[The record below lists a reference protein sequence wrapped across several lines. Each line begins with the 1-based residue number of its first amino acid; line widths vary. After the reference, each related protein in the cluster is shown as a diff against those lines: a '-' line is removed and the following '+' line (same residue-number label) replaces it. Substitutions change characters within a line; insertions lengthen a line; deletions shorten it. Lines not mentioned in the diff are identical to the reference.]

1 MTLITIVAIFTH
13 MENCCTPNIFIKSF
27 TYNLCIKCG
36 KLCVYYLRLKEF
48 VEFNFW
54 IMKHDV
60 QLIIKTNNM

>member
-27 TYNLCIKCG
+27 TYNLCIERG
-36 KLCVYYLRLKEF
+36 KLCVYYLRLTEF
-48 VEFNFW
+48 VEFDFL

-60 QLIIKTNNM
+60 QLIIKTNDM

>member
-27 TYNLCIKCG
+27 TYNLCIKRG
-36 KLCVYYLRLKEF
+36 KLCVYCLRLKEF
-48 VEFNFW
+48 VEFDFW